1 MKESSNKDVLNVVR
15 QMGTEE
21 FQEKIPMITG
31 DDIGEIQ
38 SRAIYNK
45 IQQYPTLANEFMNIL
60 INKVV
65 KTDFFNRVFSNPLK
79 MFKKENLTYG
89 STIEEIFVEYCTQ
102 KGFYGSGS
110 NYNDGTGGNTINQPE
125 SSELWSTELTDIK
138 KLYVSVNFAEVFP
151 LSISDIQLRKAFFN
165 ENGLSKMINNL
176 MSALASGVEIREYK
190 QAIELLK
197 YVALQKQPITDGKGN
212 IQPVNTTNAT
222 GEILAVQGMSQSS
235 IRTDDQKRKFNGVI
249 QTMYKYN
256 IDSLKGSK
264 IAGVKR
270 GEKVSMAI
278 RTLAGRLK
286 FPSTKYNMA
295 GVSTFTPS
303 NELVFLTTPEIEAE
317 LDVTVLAHAF
327 NVSNADV
334 KVRTIVVDE
343 LPTKWYRGRKLQ
355 STIPGEGVDE
365 VGYYYRSLTT
375 DSSDLTSTDTLFKDA
390 ECLGILMDSQFIDI
404 RDSVNESRTQENG
417 RALSRKIFMHKQ
429 GMLSNCFFANCVA
442 LFEEAEYN
450 KVKPHAGK

>member
-38 SRAIYNK
+38 SRAIYNQ

-102 KGFYGSGS
+102 KGFYGESS
-110 NYNDGTGGNTINQPE
+110 NYNDGTSSTTYNQPA
-125 SSELWSTELTDIK
+125 SSELFSTELADIK

-151 LSISDIQLRKAFFN
+151 LSISDIQLRKAFFG

-197 YVALQKQPITDGKGN
+197 YVAQQKQPITDGKGN
-212 IQPVNTTNAT
+212 IKPVNQTNAS
-222 GEILAVQGMSQSS
+222 GEITPVHGFAKETINDGDNS
-235 IRTDDQKRKFNGVI
+235 KRKLNGVI
-249 QTMYKYN
+249 QSIYKFD
-256 IDSLKGSK
+256 IDSLKASK
-264 IAGVKR
+264 EPGVKY

-278 RTLAGRLK
+278 RTLAGKMK

-303 NELVFLTTPEIEAE
+303 DELVFLTTADVEAQ

-334 KVRTIVVDE
+334 KVRTIIVDE
-343 LPTKWYRGRKLQ
+343 LPQYWYVGRQPNAK
-355 STIPGEGVDE
+355 IPGEE
-365 VGYYYRSLTT
+365 LTEIGYYYKAI
-375 DSSDLTSTDTLFKDA
+375 STETPSEVIKQA
-390 ECLGILMDSQFIDI
+390 SPIGILMDSQFIDI
-404 RDSVNESRTQENG
+404 RDSVNESRVQENG

-442 LFEEAEYN
+442 LFDNTEFR
-450 KVKPHAGK
+450 KVAPVAAK